1 MTNAT
6 AGRIANRLDLSGAS
20 YVVDAASASSLVAL
34 DLAMRA
40 LIGMFVTFAAN
51 LVGHGLAPPL
61 IGAASDLFGAHFGNS
76 VDGLRWA
83 LISASV
89 FYPWAA
95 VHFVL
100 ASRTVAQ
107 DLET

>member
-1 MTNAT
+1 VPAT
-6 AGRIANRLDLSGAS
+6 LNNFWLPPAM
-20 YVVDAASASSLVAL
+20 AL
-34 DLAMRA
+34 TQGLAPLAMRA

-83 LISASV
+83 LISASI